1 MPTSSKDPTPT
12 APQAPSDSSAPGI
25 VAPTTRV
32 VRAVERGLGDA
43 AWWGFR
49 HPGRVL
55 AACGLLTL
63 AALGLSWGLHLES
76 DLTSLLPESFRSV
89 QGLKELERRFGGVGY
104 VCVVADSPDP
114 AQLERFAEEV
124 APKLEALPSINYV
137 EFRRPME
144 FLRQR
149 GLYFLPLQ
157 DLQRLD
163 QQLAA
168 RVKWERDRR
177 NPLYV
182 DLEDKPAPTV
192 DTDSLGGSSAT
203 SAAGTWVE
211 AQGAEPYYL
220 DREAGRIVLL
230 AKPQEVPRDLAT
242 ARAVVADVER
252 LLASLPA
259 GAYGPGFTTALTGR
273 YPKRVVLQRALQA
286 DLGFAAGLAMLLT
299 LAYLALHFRR
309 LGAVVLIVTPLALG
323 LSWTMGV
330 AGAVFG
336 QLNILT
342 GFIGAIL
349 LGLGV
354 DHGIHL
360 LGRYESE
367 QRGEGSTQD
376 RVRRAFGGTGRAVIV
391 AALTT
396 IAAFVG
402 VGLSQFRAFREF
414 GILAAAGMALVV
426 VAYSLV
432 LPALLGLA
440 DRIGWRPA
448 TARQEATSPFARRV
462 TGWAP
467 ALVVLLGVGLAAA
480 VLNIPQLS
488 FDYDLGSL
496 ESNDLP
502 VFQLDLDV
510 NRILGYSQ
518 TPAVVLTNGEDQERV
533 VSSELRRRKEELGA
547 TSTVDFVATVADLV
561 PEGQQEKQAVLE
573 SIHRT
578 VRKVKER
585 WLDEDLRK
593 PFRMLREMSAAEPFT
608 RDDLPLEVRR
618 QFTGDRGD
626 QVAGFVLVF
635 PNISL
640 TDGAAVRRFAE
651 ELRALRLADG
661 TELAAAG
668 EPMILADILDMV
680 LVEAPP
686 VLGFTLLLVVA
697 TLWLLLGQLRL
708 AALCLLPAVATLAAT
723 LGLLPA
729 AELQLNYINII
740 LIPVLFGVGVD
751 GGVHLI
757 TRLGDGVSL
766 NRVLDHTGRTVAGA
780 TLTTALGFGALLVA
794 QHAGLKSL
802 AKLAVL
808 GLSANLLACLVA
820 LPALVVV
827 VRRLR
832 SRDANSD
839 GGGAS

>member
-1 MPTSSKDPTPT
+1 LT
-12 APQAPSDSSAPGI
+12 
-25 VAPTTRV
+25 
-32 VRAVERGLGDA
+32 
-43 AWWGFR
+43 
-49 HPGRVL
+49 
-55 AACGLLTL
+55 TL
-63 AALGLSWGLHLES
+63 ALVLSSGLHLDS

-104 VCVVADSPDP
+104 VCVVGEGVDDP
-114 AQLERFAEEV
+114 EKLERFAEDLS
-124 APKLEALPSINYV
+124 PRIEALPSISYV

-144 FLRQR
+144 FLRKR
-149 GLYFLPLQ
+149 ALYFLPLE

-163 QQLAA
+163 KQLAA

-182 DLEDKPAPTV
+182 DLEDKPPPSV
-192 DTDSLGGSSAT
+192 DTDKLGGSAAT

-220 DREAGRIVLL
+220 DREAGQVVLL
-230 AKPQEVPRDLAT
+230 AKPAKVPHDLAT
-242 ARAVVADVER
+242 AQAVVGDVER
-252 LLASLPA
+252 LLASTDLSV
-259 GAYGPGFTTALTGR
+259 YGPNFRTMLTGR

-286 DLGFAAGLAMLLT
+286 DLGFAAGLALALT

-309 LGAVVLIVTPLALG
+309 LGAIVLIVAPLALG

-330 AGAVFG
+330 AGVAFG

-342 GFIGAIL
+342 GFIAAIL

-367 QRGEGSTQD
+367 QRGEGTTEQ

-396 IAAFVG
+396 IAAFLG
-402 VGLSQFRAFREF
+402 VGMSQFRAFREF
-414 GILAAAGMALVV
+414 GLLAAAGMALVV
-426 VAYSLV
+426 VAYSLA

-440 DRIGWRPA
+440 SRVGWRPA
-448 TARQEATSPFARRV
+448 VKRRSASSPFARRV
-462 TGWAP
+462 QRWAP
-467 ALVVLLGVGLAAA
+467 GLVVLLGLALGAA
-480 VLNIPQLS
+480 VLNIPQLG

-502 VFQLDLDV
+502 VFQLDLEV

-533 VSSELRRRKEELGA
+533 VSSELRGRKDELGDE
-547 TSTVDFVATVADLV
+547 STVDFVATVADLV
-561 PEGQQEKQAVLE
+561 PEDQQAKHETLQR
-573 SIHRT
+573 IHRT

-585 WLDEDLRK
+585 WLDKELRK
-593 PFRMLREMSAAEPFT
+593 PFRMLKEMSTAEPFS

-618 QFTGDRGD
+618 QFTGDRGESV
-626 QVAGFVLVF
+626 QGFVLVF

-651 ELRALRLADG
+651 ELRAVRLKDG

-668 EPMILADILDMV
+668 EPMILADILEMV

-686 VLGFTLLLVVA
+686 VLAFTLLLVVA

-740 LIPVLFGVGVD
+740 LIPVLFGIGVD
-751 GGVHLI
+751 GGVHVI
-757 TRLGDGVSL
+757 TRLGDGVAL
-766 NRVLDHTGRTVAGA
+766 PTVLDNTGRTVAGA

-808 GLSANLLACLVA
+808 GLSGNLLACVVA

-827 VRRLR
+827 IRRLR
-832 SRDANSD
+832 GQSNAEARPSAAGEGDAQD
-839 GGGAS
+839 QTAPAEGE